1 MRGVLAHANSALA
14 FTMALLIGG
23 TSGTVAVEELQ
34 RWMKRPVV
42 VCSIIPYTSET
53 SEIFRD
59 RSHVSEGSRSE
70 FARGFPSRAMGHA
83 AKARASG
90 DPCTPR
96 ASWR

>member
-1 MRGVLAHANSALA
+1 MRGVIAHANSALA
-14 FTMALLIGG
+14 FTIAMLIGG
-23 TSGTVAVEELQ
+23 TSGTVAVEELE

-42 VCSIIPYTSET
+42 ACSIIPYMSET

-59 RSHVSEGSRSE
+59 CSDVSEGSRSE
-70 FARGFPSRAMGHA
+70 FARGFPSRAMGRA

-90 DPCTPR
+90 DSGTPC